1 MSGAVWL
8 VSYMMLW
15 AAVAVLLVMVLA
27 LLRQIGVLH
36 TRLDAVAAGVGGPGA
51 ASVDVEEGPAVGA
64 DAPMAGRLGFD
75 RAPMTV
81 LAFVAGG
88 CELSAALAP
97 ALRVVDKQYGE
108 AVRVVEL
115 ELAARTMSAF
125 EAFNVQA
132 TPFVVCVDRD
142 GVVRS
147 RGRARSLGQ
156 LEDLV
161 ASAGA
166 AALAARKARS
176 AASAGSTPAPRVDAP
191 VVDLTSSPADAP
203 PAHPA
208 PVEPAPVEP
217 ADAAAAD
224 VRPAHAEKAEK
235 PKAGASA

>member
-8 VSYMMLW
+8 VSYLMLW

-36 TRLDAVAAGVGGPGA
+36 ARLDAAVVAGPGTGA
-51 ASVDVEEGPAVGA
+51 VDVDEGPAVGA

-81 LAFVAGG
+81 LAFVAAG
-88 CELSAALAP
+88 CELSAALGP
-97 ALRVVDKQYGE
+97 SLRVVDKQYGE
-108 AVRVVEL
+108 ALRVVEL

-166 AALAARKARS
+166 AALAARKAR
-176 AASAGSTPAPRVDAP
+176 AASTPPPVDGP
-191 VVDLTSSPADAP
+191 VVDVTSPPLAGADKTQHEEQP
-203 PAHPA
+203 
-208 PVEPAPVEP
+208 E
-217 ADAAAAD
+217 
-224 VRPAHAEKAEK
+224 HAEQ
-235 PKAGASA
+235 PKAGAPA